1 METSIKDGQTVEETT
16 TITYH
21 DGTPPPPSH
30 QLIGSADGSTETRV
44 STKTTTRGG
53 PLGMDEDTDPL
64 VGSWDIPREPSDG
77 SLLPEMAVLGGR
89 HLSIRERIR
98 LIGAKRYKDKPL
110 SIEEHVK
117 GLRQHIHYSYYES
130 VNTAQQSLACQ

>member
-1 METSIKDGQTVEETT
+1 MGDSQGCNLSAAAKMRTETKVETSTKDGETVEETT

-21 DGTPPPPSH
+21 D
-30 QLIGSADGSTETRV
+30 DGSTETRV
-44 STKTTTRGG
+44 STKTTSGGG
-53 PLGMDEDTDPL
+53 PLDTDENTDPL

-98 LIGAKRYKDKPL
+98 LIGAKRYRDKL
-110 SIEEHVK
+110 
-117 GLRQHIHYSYYES
+117 
-130 VNTAQQSLACQ
+130 